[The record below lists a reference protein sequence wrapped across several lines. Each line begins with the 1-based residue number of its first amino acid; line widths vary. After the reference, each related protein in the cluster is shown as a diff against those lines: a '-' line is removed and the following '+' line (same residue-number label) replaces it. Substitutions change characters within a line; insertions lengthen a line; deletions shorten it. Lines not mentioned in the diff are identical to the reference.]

1 IDHGSAK
8 PPGSTQPVAVVPS
21 ITIPLVEVAG
31 WPKSG
36 KLAAAFSV
44 TLDLE
49 LVTWRRAFRPVAA
62 VSKLITGRPAIK
74 ALVTT
79 RVSEL
84 LPVLLSPVRP
94 VLPTMVYWPAVPKLA
109 VAVKVWFAVAFGAK
123 EPVQVSGVGVRFV
136 PFRNRLTGTEVWV
149 LVPKFLMVTVMA
161 WVAVKPQPETGPVIA
176 VMPTSFGFSEN
187 S

>member
-1 IDHGSAK
+1 MDHGSAR

-21 ITIPLVEVAG
+21 IIIPLVEVAG
-31 WPKSG
+31 WPNNG

-44 TLDLE
+44 MFDLV

-84 LPVLLSPVRP
+84 LPVLLSPVRL
-94 VLPTMVYWPAVPKLA
+94 VLATMVYWPAVLKFR
-109 VAVKVWFAVAFGAK
+109 VAAKVWVVVPFGANV
-123 EPVQVSGVGVRFV
+123 PVQVSGIPGTRV
-136 PFRNRLTGTEVWV
+136 PFRYRLTGIEVWV
-149 LVPKFLMVTVMA
+149 EVPKFLMV
-161 WVAVKPQPETGPVIA
+161 AVIT
-176 VMPTSFGFSEN
+176 
-187 S
+187 